1 MTRNFSLS
9 SISRNFSLIVITC
22 LFLFACEKEKNS
34 KIVIYNIAS
43 ERFVSPL
50 QDEGSIGTWF
60 IAKQNQNEEW
70 RLLTR
75 GIEGFVYESG
85 YEYIIKVS
93 IKPTEQFIDQDPVS
107 YRLIKVISKEKKES
121 NLPERFKK

>member
-1 MTRNFSLS
+1 MNRNFSLN

-34 KIVIYNIAS
+34 EIVIYNIAS

-75 GIEGFVYESG
+75 EIEGFVYESG

-107 YRLIKVISKEKKES
+107 YRLIKVISKEKKET

>member
-1 MTRNFSLS
+1 M
-9 SISRNFSLIVITC
+9 SRNFHLIVITC